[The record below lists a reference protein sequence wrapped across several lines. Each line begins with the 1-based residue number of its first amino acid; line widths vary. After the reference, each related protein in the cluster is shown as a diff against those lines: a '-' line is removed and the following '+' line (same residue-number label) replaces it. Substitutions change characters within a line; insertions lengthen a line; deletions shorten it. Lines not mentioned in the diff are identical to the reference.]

1 MLYEDLLKS
10 RCEQLVR
17 RIDQEYYNFID
28 NDTFLD
34 KFYDESV
41 DDFVGMSGQ
50 DINTAVNR
58 LHNYLTEII
67 MQQVPRIIQPAE
79 KSLYEALR
87 P

>member
-1 MLYEDLLKS
+1 MLYEDLLKI
-10 RCEQLVR
+10 RCEALAR
-17 RIDQEYYNFID
+17 RIINEYYNFID

-34 KFYDESV
+34 KFYDKSV
-41 DDFVGMSGQ
+41 DDFVGMSGR

-67 MQQVPRIIQPAE
+67 IQQAPRIVQPAE
-79 KSLYEALR
+79 DSLYETLK